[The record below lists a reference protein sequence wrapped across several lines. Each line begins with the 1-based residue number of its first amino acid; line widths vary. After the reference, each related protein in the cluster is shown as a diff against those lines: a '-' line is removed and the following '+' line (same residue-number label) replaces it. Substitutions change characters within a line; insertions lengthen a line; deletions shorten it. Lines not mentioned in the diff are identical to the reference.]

1 MSDILWV
8 IAILAGY
15 LCGKVT
21 TPKERAKTDEHLE
34 SQNKALH
41 DDIAYYKKL
50 TKTLVEENKEL
61 RKQLNE
67 SSNSA
72 S

>member
-8 IAILAGY
+8 IAILTGY
-15 LCGKVT
+15 LCGRIT
-21 TPKERAKTDEHLE
+21 APKERAKTDKHIE
-34 SQNKALH
+34 SQNKALQE
-41 DDIAYYKKL
+41 DIVYYKKL

-67 SSNSA
+67 YNNSTN
-72 S
+72 

>member
-1 MSDILWV
+1 MTDILWV

-15 LCGKVT
+15 LCGRVT
-21 TPKERAKTDEHLE
+21 TPKEQANTGEHLE
-34 SQNKALH
+34 SQNKTLQE
-41 DDIAYYKKL
+41 DIAYYKKL

-67 SSNSA
+67 SNNSTN
-72 S
+72 